1 MTRQRSCNNPFLEYF
16 SLEGYI
22 CITLMTSRIELA
34 SSLIMVIISGM
45 FSGFE
50 YYQTLINDFKCCL
63 CFWHGISSR
72 AMLTEYN
79 VIKRHVNSEAQFQ
92 MKNFILLTA
101 LFLFCETG
109 INYIAMHGITRN
121 RMWEAIA
128 SHVRHL
134 TGFSALA
141 PKKLSSR
148 FHS

>member
-1 MTRQRSCNNPFLEYF
+1 
-16 SLEGYI
+16 
-22 CITLMTSRIELA
+22 
-34 SSLIMVIISGM
+34 
-45 FSGFE
+45 
-50 YYQTLINDFKCCL
+50 
-63 CFWHGISSR
+63 
-72 AMLTEYN
+72 
-79 VIKRHVNSEAQFQ
+79 

-141 PKKLSSR
+141 PKKLSSILKPETLTHASPEEVASIWENVNSFPNLMIVR
-148 FHS
+148 ECFVCFFCSGKVMGTFSMLI